1 MKTKAKTYRTTIGS
15 RGQVKIPPGL
25 VAWRLGVRVYFR
37 VRDGALVLSAKP
49 SGVQNGRLLSVRVRL
64 CRIKPRGGRAA
75 TFARESGRNR
85 LSRHG
90 EAKKWNELA
99 TEARCAAERAC
110 IAVEDSIHAVESG
123 MRRIAVEE
131 RCEECRRQID
141 AALRA
146 GDDRAV
152 AEALSAVAEAFGG
165 VEALVQ
171 SCAYRV
177 SWSPEDGEFLG
188 RCEQFPSMS
197 WLSDDQEAA
206 KAGIES
212 AVREVL
218 IDLMDPGQVDGATPG
233 A

>member
-25 VAWRLGVRVYFR
+25 VPWRLGVRVYFQ
-37 VRDGALVLSAKP
+37 VRDGAVVLSAKP
-49 SGVQNGRLLSVRVRL
+49 SGVHNGRLLSVRVRL

-90 EAKKWNELA
+90 DLQPRVAQC
-99 TEARCAAERAC
+99 RSQ
-110 IAVEDSIHAVESG
+110 IES
-123 MRRIAVEE
+123 
-131 RCEECRRQID
+131 
-141 AALRA
+141 ALLE
-146 GDDRAV
+146 GDDGAV
-152 AEALSAVAEAFGG
+152 AEALSAVAQAFGG
-165 VEALVQ
+165 LEALVQ
-171 SCAYRV
+171 SCSYRV

-218 IDLMDPGQVDGATPG
+218 IDLIGPAQVDGAMRG
-233 A
+233 S

>member
-90 EAKKWNELA
+90 GVQQRVAQCRSQIESALLEA
-99 TEARCAAERAC
+99 
-110 IAVEDSIHAVESG
+110 
-123 MRRIAVEE
+123 
-131 RCEECRRQID
+131 
-141 AALRA
+141 
-146 GDDRAV
+146 DDRAV
-152 AEALSAVAEAFGG
+152 AKALSTVAEAFGG

-197 WLSDDQEAA
+197 WLSDDQEGA